1 MAEKLTGTDNEKLT
15 QLCAKSYKAQAI
27 WFLNAFWEENGEQ
40 IAERL
45 WEYVIKCGELDIQ
58 KHGDGNGLDEM
69 QAHVF
74 LESFNET
81 LTVRELRTSLRST
94 GAIGEKERP
103 KLVPITHYLLFKY
116 EADWHKLVNAAQGD
130 NKEELAEAQR
140 LLDECAAKFQE
151 SEARASEAR
160 VALNEAIAKE
170 NAAQAREDEAKAA
183 EAEAVARE
191 AEAKSAEADAIAKE
205 EAARADEAEAVQRE
219 AAAKEAEAPFKAA
232 TDELEKALADV
243 KAEEDAYNGKIDDC
257 KRRAETGGVVQRN
270 KAKNEL
276 AQLEGEDPLP
286 LRRAKIT
293 LEAAKKKA
301 DKARAPFEA
310 ATAEAESARAAA
322 TASAQAASASRAEAT
337 AAAEQASEARAA
349 AQAARQRSEEAAAA
363 AAEALAQAEAA
374 MKEAEDYLEEVKAK
388 PGVAYGAIWWMERE
402 LHEQK
407 KFMPE
412 SKGGIRRN

>member
-103 KLVPITHYLLFKY
+103 KLVPITHYLLFKWN
-116 EADWHKLVNAAQGD
+116 ADWHVLVNASQGD
-130 NKEELAEAQR
+130 NKAELEEAQR

-160 VALNEAIAKE
+160 TALNAAISSE
-170 NAAQAREDEAKAA
+170 NAAKAREDEAKAA
-183 EAEAVARE
+183 EA
-191 AEAKSAEADAIAKE
+191 DAIAKE
-205 EAARADEAEAVQRE
+205 ASAKAAEAEAVQRE
-219 AAAKEAEAPFKAA
+219 AEAREAEAPFKAA

>member
-293 LEAAKKKA
+293 QEAAVKKA
-301 DKARAPFEA
+301 ER
-310 ATAEAESARAAA
+310 TTNAAA
-322 TASAQAASASRAEAT
+322 AAKEKAQADAAKATESRTMAEEDARQASAARKAS
-337 AAAEQASEARAA
+337 
-349 AQAARQRSEEAAAA
+349 EAAAA
-363 AAEALAQAEAA
+363 AAAAALAEAEAA
-374 MKEAEDYLEEVKAK
+374 MKEAEEYLEEVKAK

-407 KFMPE
+407 KFLPE
-412 SKGGIRRN
+412 SRGGIRR

>member
-103 KLVPITHYLLFKY
+103 KLVPITHYLLFKWN
-116 EADWHKLVNAAQGD
+116 ADWHVLVNASQGD
-130 NKEELAEAQR
+130 NKAELEEAQR

-160 VALNEAIAKE
+160 TALNAAISSE
-170 NAAQAREDEAKAA
+170 NAAKAREDEAKAA
-183 EAEAVARE
+183 EA
-191 AEAKSAEADAIAKE
+191 DAIAKE
-205 EAARADEAEAVQRE
+205 ASAKAAEAEAVQRE
-219 AAAKEAEAPFKAA
+219 AEAREAEAPFKAA

-293 LEAAKKKA
+293 QEAAVKKA
-301 DKARAPFEA
+301 ER
-310 ATAEAESARAAA
+310 TTNAAA
-322 TASAQAASASRAEAT
+322 AAKEKAQADAAKATESRTMAEEDARQASAARKAS
-337 AAAEQASEARAA
+337 
-349 AQAARQRSEEAAAA
+349 EAAAA
-363 AAEALAQAEAA
+363 AAAAALAEAEAA
-374 MKEAEDYLEEVKAK
+374 MKEAEEYLEEVKAK

-407 KFMPE
+407 KFLPE
-412 SKGGIRRN
+412 SRGGIRR